1 MTEDSP
7 QIQQL
12 KVRYRQSFPEKLAII
27 RKARSELLQENNI
40 TFAREELHK
49 LAGSSGMYG
58 YSELAANCRSA
69 MEKLD
74 TRDSLSSLEAIDAV
88 IKQLDSKI

>member
-1 MTEDSP
+1 MSADSP

-12 KVRYRQSFPEKLAII
+12 KARYRESFPEKLEII
-27 RKARSELLQENNI
+27 LKARSELLEDNNL

-58 YSELAANCRSA
+58 YNDLASNCRRA

-74 TRDSLSSLEAIDAV
+74 AGDSSSSLDAIDAV
-88 IKQLDSKI
+88 VEQLESQI